1 MIPYIVTIIVLVMVS
16 VRKKKENQGPAALGL
31 SYFREERQFNIMANL
46 DNDIKEVLV
55 TKDELQKINERL
67 GAQITKDFEGKNLL
81 VVGILKGS
89 LYFMADL
96 TRYIDL
102 PLKLDFLAVS
112 SYGSGTTSTG
122 SVKIVKDID
131 IDLTGYDVLLVE
143 DILDSGRTLSYVRK
157 MLSARG
163 ANSISIVTLLDK
175 PERRVVDL
183 TPDYVGCDVPD
194 EFVVGYGLDYD
205 QQYRNIPYIGAL
217 KREIYE

>member
-1 MIPYIVTIIVLVMVS
+1 
-16 VRKKKENQGPAALGL
+16 
-31 SYFREERQFNIMANL
+31 MANL

-143 DILDSGRTLSYVRK
+143 DILDSGRTLHYVSK

-175 PERRVVDL
+175 PDRRVVDL

>member
-1 MIPYIVTIIVLVMVS
+1 
-16 VRKKKENQGPAALGL
+16 
-31 SYFREERQFNIMANL
+31 MANL
-46 DNDIKEVLV
+46 DNDIEQILV
-55 TKDELQKINERL
+55 DAKQLEEINRRL
-67 GAQITKDFEGKNLL
+67 GKQITKDFADKNLL

-112 SYGSGTTSTG
+112 SYGSSTRSSG
-122 SVKIVKDID
+122 SVKIIKDID
-131 IDLTGYDVLLVE
+131 IDLAGYDVLLVE
-143 DILDSGRTLSYVRK
+143 DILDSGRTLDYVSK

-183 TPDYVGCDVPD
+183 KPDYVGADVPD

-205 QQYRNIPYIGAL
+205 QEYRNLPYIGAL
-217 KREIYE
+217 KRNIYE

>member
-1 MIPYIVTIIVLVMVS
+1 
-16 VRKKKENQGPAALGL
+16 
-31 SYFREERQFNIMANL
+31 MANL
-46 DNDIKEVLV
+46 DNNIEKVLV
-55 TKDELQKINERL
+55 TKEELEQINARL

-89 LYFMADL
+89 IYFLSDL

-112 SYGSGTTSTG
+112 SYGSSTRSSG
-122 SVKIVKDID
+122 AVKIIKDID
-131 IDLTGYDVLLVE
+131 IDLAGYDVLLVE
-143 DILDSGRTLSYVRK
+143 DILDSGRTLEYVSK
-157 MLSARG
+157 LLSARG

-175 PERRVVDL
+175 PERRVVDIH
-183 TPDYVGCDVPD
+183 PDYVGCDVPD

-205 QQYRNIPYIGAL
+205 QEYRNIPYIGSL